1 MVSLLKAGG
10 SNKIK
15 FTLFESLGHAIWEEA
30 YVSNNQLYEW
40 FLQHKS
46 K

>member
-1 MVSLLKAGG
+1 MVNLAKANG

-15 FTLFESLGHAIWEEA
+15 FTLFESLGHAIWEEV